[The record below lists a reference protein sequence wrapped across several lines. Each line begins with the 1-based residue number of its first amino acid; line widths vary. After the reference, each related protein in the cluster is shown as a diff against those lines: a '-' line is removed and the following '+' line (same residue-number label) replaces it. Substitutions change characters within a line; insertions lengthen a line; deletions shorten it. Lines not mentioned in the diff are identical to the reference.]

1 LNFGRSVAES
11 SVSISEN
18 EQAAI
23 DDLVKSIRNIYGERL
38 ISVMLMGSRS
48 RGDHRK
54 DSDWDFLVFLD
65 ECDYDIEVPKMK
77 ALAEKLPKKYDTTE
91 YSISPLS
98 EEQFLGLDKKYPG
111 ITDNFRRD
119 AVVLWRVFV

>member
-1 LNFGRSVAES
+1 MNFGRSVAES